1 MDDADLI
8 RAIAQH
14 VRPYTPGA
22 GVRAIAAE
30 IGVHYNV
37 LYKALRGTE
46 GINTKTRRAFTAWL
60 TTIGEISRQNGAGEE
75 R

>member
-1 MDDADLI
+1 MDDIELI
-8 RAIAQH
+8 NAIAQH
-14 VRPYTPGA
+14 VHPYMPGA

-60 TTIGEISRQNGAGEE
+60 TMRGHETDRS
-75 R
+75 